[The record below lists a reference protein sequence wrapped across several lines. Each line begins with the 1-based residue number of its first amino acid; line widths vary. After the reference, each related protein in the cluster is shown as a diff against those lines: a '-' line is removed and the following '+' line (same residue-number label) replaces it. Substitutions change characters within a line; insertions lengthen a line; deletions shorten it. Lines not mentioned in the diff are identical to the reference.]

1 MGRTEEFTAARF
13 RFEGFELD
21 AQRRMLRRSGADVEL
36 RPLAFDALAHLVRH
50 AGRVVTKDE
59 LIAAVWPGLV
69 VTDDSIARCIS
80 DIRRALGDVEQKII
94 KTVPRRGYTL
104 AAPVDPD
111 GPRLAQPEPA
121 PLTVALAEAAP
132 PAPMVSGPGQ
142 PTVRGILAWRW
153 AL

>member
-1 MGRTEEFTAARF
+1 MGRTEEFAATTF
-13 RFEGFELD
+13 RFDAFELD
-21 AQRRMLRRSGADVEL
+21 VQRRTLRRSGSDVEL
-36 RPLAFDALAHLVRH
+36 RPLAFDALGFLVRH

-111 GPRLAQPEPA
+111 GPRFAQP
-121 PLTVALAEAAP
+121 
-132 PAPMVSGPGQ
+132 
-142 PTVRGILAWRW
+142 
-153 AL
+153 